1 MRVKLDENFGLRG
14 RSLLEAAGH
23 DVSTVASERLWGIE
37 DEQLAELCRLESRTL
52 ITMDTDFANILRF
65 PPERYPGIVVLRVP
79 EPVTLS
85 KIESALSLFAA
96 AARGKRLAGLLWIV
110 TPRGVREYDPKKGE
124 N

>member
-1 MRVKLDENFGLRG
+1 MRIKLDEHFGLRG

-96 AARGKRLAGLLWIV
+96 AARRLV
-110 TPRGVREYDPKKGE
+110 KKSGFGD
-124 N
+124 